1 MTKQEQIYNWLI
13 IGLQQSTEQFS
24 EMFYYDKRDEQFF
37 SILLTDYFMFD
48 ENLNIAKDI
57 KTTYI
62 KDTFEILV
70 DRIRR
75 IETKDTSI
83 ISLPRLGD
91 SSNTADN
98 ALIVQQ
104 ADFFLNINSIS
115 MEVATIWEIDEEGT
129 ITVDLQKENPLT
141 KKKQWWKLWK

>member
-37 SILLTDYFMFD
+37 SIPLTDYFMFD

-98 ALIVQQ
+98 SLIAQQ
-104 ADFFLNINSIS
+104 ADIFLNINSIS
-115 MEVATIWEIDEEGT
+115 IEVATIWEIDEEGT

-141 KKKQWWKLWK
+141 TKKQW

>member
-37 SILLTDYFMFD
+37 SIPLTDYFMFD

-83 ISLPRLGD
+83 IS
-91 SSNTADN
+91 
-98 ALIVQQ
+98 
-104 ADFFLNINSIS
+104 
-115 MEVATIWEIDEEGT
+115 
-129 ITVDLQKENPLT
+129 
-141 KKKQWWKLWK
+141 

>member
-1 MTKQEQIYNWLI
+1 
-13 IGLQQSTEQFS
+13 
-24 EMFYYDKRDEQFF
+24 
-37 SILLTDYFMFD
+37 MFD

-83 ISLPRLGD
+83 IS
-91 SSNTADN
+91 
-98 ALIVQQ
+98 
-104 ADFFLNINSIS
+104 
-115 MEVATIWEIDEEGT
+115 
-129 ITVDLQKENPLT
+129 
-141 KKKQWWKLWK
+141 